1 MADSGDGGD
10 ATLEDLREK
19 SLKEI
24 ASETV
29 GSGLSITRHP
39 NTRRSYPLDVDINN
53 FIQKYWNKGIVDFK
67 ADSIEAAKTKIRTI
81 FRTERSRVG
90 IDIVNCMS

>member
-1 MADSGDGGD
+1 
-10 ATLEDLREK
+10 
-19 SLKEI
+19 
-24 ASETV
+24 
-29 GSGLSITRHP
+29 
-39 NTRRSYPLDVDINN
+39 VDINN